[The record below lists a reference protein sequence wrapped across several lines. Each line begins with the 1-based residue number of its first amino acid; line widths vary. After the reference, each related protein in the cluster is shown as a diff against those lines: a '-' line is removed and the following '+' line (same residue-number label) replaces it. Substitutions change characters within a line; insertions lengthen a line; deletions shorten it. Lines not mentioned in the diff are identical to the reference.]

1 MVLLLGRGH
10 EGLALAGPPE
20 PRLLSLSPPGG
31 GVALSAIPLRLP
43 SDGAGGLLLGPRLD
57 APLVEDVGAPH
68 GEMVLPDQARV
79 VAFEG
84 AVLEIPQG
92 AVDEPVRITIR
103 PLSQGEVRPMGRA
116 MVNVTPG
123 GRAYRFGP
131 HGLRFKKPVRLTLPV
146 DEHAIPPGMTAQH
159 VTGFYFD
166 EALGTWQRVERAGEA
181 AKGKLASLTDHFTDF
196 INATLAMPDAPG
208 ARSFDPSSIKGLALG
223 SPLAGVAL
231 IAPPES
237 SSSGAAQ
244 LSHPIVVPPGRNGIQ
259 PSLAIRY
266 DSEHRNGWLGVGWDL
281 RLSRVEIDTR
291 FGVPTYATGEERYA
305 LDGSE
310 LVRTGDVSVEPQ
322 VYRQRVEGRFARIL
336 RHGTGPDS
344 YHWEVT
350 DKDGMTYVYGR
361 SEDARLADPDP
372 DRPGNV
378 FRWYLE
384 EVRDPFGNQ
393 MFFHY
398 AHRVEPSGPAPLIEV
413 HPERIEYT
421 ANTSQGVEAAYAV
434 DFISEG
440 GRKDV
445 TLNGRP
451 GFLEQTSERLRRVD
465 VRFGETIIRSYALEY
480 AEGDFGKSLLQAIAV
495 LGKGSRDGEGTLTS
509 EELYRHTFEY
519 FTAPRTASGQPGAF
533 AAEAETWGQAWSQK
547 GLSRTEDSTF
557 GGSVSVGLLGIVS
570 VGGGGYSGDQTT
582 RASLLDLNGD
592 GLPDFA
598 GDGGDALRNLL
609 RLPDHNHFDPFHLGG
624 LSPGDLG
631 LTDTSGWSVHAG
643 INVGDALSASAAYT
657 RSRAEDERVVSDLNG
672 DGFPDLVSVGG
683 LGQLQV
689 ALNDRRGGFLGA
701 KDWGAVAGSAP
712 SGRPD
717 FALASRADFFP
728 ADPMLRWIA
737 PFEGDV
743 RIGGVLQKQE
753 AGGDG
758 LRVELVRNGELPP
771 LFGHAFG
778 PDELGPCAI
787 GAGDCGGAPLS
798 VHVLAGDRLYFR
810 VSAAPEI
817 DPERVV
823 NTASDLLS
831 WSPTITYEVSEELL
845 GQVGP
850 DGRPIHRFE
859 YAQDHRLGGRP
870 EVPWVASSDGLV
882 SITGD
887 LVKGSTSDQLRVS
900 IARESEG
907 TFHSVMDEEVVSAD
921 AGVLALAGRIH
932 GDENGLV
939 RVKEGDRLWFRV
951 KSDVPDDPAR
961 VSWTPMVDY
970 RTYCRADRQTGERRC
985 GPVQCVIQPNGR
997 AGCKLDS
1004 DTAEDAPLPVA
1015 LIQQQPY
1022 VAMPVQRWRPG
1033 ARRSPWIATETGTV
1047 RLEGTVVVPG
1057 NTSLTLLVQGV
1068 HRLLHKQLYVP
1079 ASSAGSA
1086 VTMSVDLQV
1095 QAGEPIYVTLFQT
1108 NPADSNGA
1116 IIGASIDGAPVWFT
1130 VLVPDPASEAL
1141 VDGAPQDP
1149 TAGGFHGWSVGFMN
1163 GDRAFSEA
1171 DILFPTRDP
1180 ERGFTLAVPLSL
1192 EDGTRIWGAAASEAF
1207 VGGDR
1212 VLPSVV
1218 GRLSGQRHRGS
1229 VRYAET
1235 WNAELTAGAGPVGG
1249 GYSFG
1254 STTTDLELIDLNGD
1268 RYPDRVTREGAVL
1281 NTGRG
1286 FGASASFSLP
1296 EALRRV
1302 EHRTVR
1308 LSGDLAS
1315 LTFSAGDE
1323 EEQTLNKTDSRG
1335 RSQGYLRTSFSAGT
1349 SYGLSAAHVELLDI
1363 NGDGLVDQVTQNPE
1377 SEEMTVALNLG
1388 YRFTAP
1394 VPWQRDGFTKGSF
1407 DAGEL
1412 NGALGE
1418 VLGFFS
1424 DAAGVEAVRL
1434 EDTGAQSVG
1443 FGASA
1448 GGSSGGVS
1456 ASVGAGIG
1464 YTRTTARTIVDFV
1477 DMNGD
1482 GLPDKVMKDPGET
1495 SFRVQLNLGDRFAA
1509 EEQWPAGAWGVNID
1523 PQEYTFMGGGDAVG
1537 FRRSESLDGS
1547 VSLQVCYFVCIG
1559 GSVYYSEGSGGSQ
1572 LGFEDIDGDGL
1583 ADHVLKRD
1591 GDSAVRARKNAI
1603 GKANLLWRVHR
1614 PLGGSVELDY
1624 RREGNLVVPREVAG
1638 NAPVDDSGLPADD
1651 ASTAIDDRTAVVDMP
1666 SSQWVLSDVVARDG
1680 VEGVSGAHGVHTY
1693 WTQIGTYGD
1702 GVYHRDERLD
1712 LGYRRVT
1719 TTTLGQDEDGVSA
1732 MSVEEVD
1739 YRNED
1744 IYRRGLAARSTLR
1757 DGDGMLY
1764 TVEEI
1769 EHQAPDLAQIAA
1781 NGWFFPR
1788 ETARRSAF
1796 YEGITDDPAAT
1807 HKSTRETRSYDED
1820 GNLTDVFSYGEE
1832 GTSADDVHHHI
1843 KYEQDDAPYFVKA
1856 RLVQTTDAE
1865 GRVLR
1870 ERTATYGPGTGALAT
1885 LTNVIRGGKRP
1896 DGSPYAGDQATWS
1909 FAYDE
1914 LGNLATFTDPAS
1926 YKLTYGYD
1934 ALTQSYRTCV
1944 TDSFGYRSIS
1954 VPNYAFGTV
1963 AQETDVNGHTIAH
1976 RYDDFGRLIGVWGPN
1991 DLTEP
1996 QTLPVGCTP
2005 SKIWSEEYLDG
2016 EGEPAVGFEYALQ
2029 PNQSTA
2035 PPAWART
2042 SHKDAEHPGDPI
2054 VTVTFADGLGRVIQ
2068 TKKDLER
2075 DTGTGTEVG
2084 MTVSGAVAFD
2094 ALGRVKEQGQPV
2106 FSTEPDTT
2114 FVAVGLLRPSHFHYD
2129 VLSRTRRVEAPD
2141 PKAEATDGHA
2151 RTLIEYDVV
2160 QFDGR
2165 LLFQETV
2172 IDANGKSRSSYR
2184 DVGGRI
2190 AAVEE
2195 WNTIDG
2201 VQQQIVTRYEHNPLG
2216 ELLRVTDAR
2225 NNATTATYD
2234 SVGRM
2239 VELVS
2244 PDAGRTEWRYDLAG
2258 NLRAKQTAE
2267 LGLRGQLIRY
2277 EYTYNRL
2284 SKIDY
2289 PVTQDVVYTYGAA
2302 DEAGDAKGN
2311 RAGRLTQETSAAG
2324 TRSYRYDRFGNV
2336 AELVAEFPRLREPHR
2351 GPYQA
2356 TLSYVFDSLGR
2367 MQEIHFPGSGEEI
2380 VRYGYD
2386 RGGLLVSAIGEN
2398 QKVNPQHPD
2407 EPMTTEY
2414 LRHIGYDEFGQRVRV
2429 VAGNGVETKYR
2440 YNESTRRLSEV
2451 DADHRTPQM
2460 QQMGRP
2466 PRAFQRLRYDYD
2478 LVGNVLALDNAV
2490 PFDES
2495 LGGAVMVATTQQRF
2509 AYDDLNQ
2516 LTAASGT
2523 YQERGHEQQRYTLDI
2538 AYDVLGN
2545 VKKKGQEVARYVPN
2559 GPGQWRFEQPIRER
2573 TYRNEY
2579 RYTGP
2584 RPHAANQVDEF
2595 VPAESQPRLRE
2606 LFHDANGNHKEWK
2619 YRGSPQRALSWDE
2632 DNRLVSVRENGQE
2645 LSRALY
2651 DGAGE
2656 RRVHLHR
2663 VAGEEETAYVDQ
2675 HLVVRNGVTAT
2686 KHIFAGETRIASKID
2701 ADWFQEPPVLYYHP
2715 DHLGSTQYVTDQ
2727 DQQLSQHVEY
2737 LPSGELWTDQTDSR
2751 FQNRQPYLFNGKELD
2766 LSTGLYHYGARS
2778 YEPRLG
2784 VWLSPDPILDQYMRG
2799 APNGGVYSPSNLWS
2813 YTYTGN
2819 NPVVCIDKDGRFAWI
2834 AVAAVAVGVLFTP
2847 QYANAPGHNEPIHN
2861 SKSGIELGYE
2871 MAQTSL
2877 TAYGAMSNPA
2887 GFAQAYMQQQA
2898 IATIKDAADTVDPS
2912 GSLRG
2917 AIEKVEPVASMMAPG
2932 GKGGG
2937 PKLGVKASAPKAP
2950 KAAKPDGYAARYAD
2964 GTLVKESQRPP
2975 HVSGPDPAAGG
2986 RPHTVLRW
2994 DANGRL
3000 YGAKE
3005 FGNGGT
3011 HPTRDMSF
3019 TQPTFPNGTPRPD
3032 HMPPPTAH
3040 PYLPN
3045 PTGGSPK
3052 RGPEGPLNP

>member
-1 MVLLLGRGH
+1 MVLLLGRAH
-10 EGLALAGPPE
+10 ERQALAGPLE
-20 PRLLSLSPPGG
+20 PRLLPLSPPGG
-31 GVALSAIPLRLP
+31 GVALSAIPLRMS

-68 GEMVLPDQARV
+68 GEMVVPDQARV

-84 AVLEIPQG
+84 AVLEIPEG

-103 PLSQGEVRPMGRA
+103 PLPAGEVRPMGRA

-131 HGLRFKKPVRLTLPV
+131 HGLRFKKPVRLTLPY
-146 DEHAIPPGMTAQH
+146 DEHAVPPGMTAQH

-223 SPLAGVAL
+223 SPLAGVTL
-231 IAPPES
+231 IAPPEA

-244 LSHPIVVPPGRNGIQ
+244 LGHPIEVPPGRNGLQ
-259 PSLAIRY
+259 PALAIRY
-266 DSEHRNGWLGVGWDL
+266 DSEHRNGWLGAGWDL

-310 LVRTGDVSVEPQ
+310 LVPIGGAPSDPQ
-322 VYRQRVEGRFARIL
+322 AYRQRVEGRFARIL

-344 YHWEVT
+344 YLWEVT
-350 DKDGMTYVYGR
+350 DKSGTTYVYGR
-361 SEDARLADPDP
+361 SANARLADPDP
-372 DRPGNV
+372 DRPCNV

-398 AHRVEPSGPAPLIEV
+398 AHRTDHSGPAPRIEV

-421 ANTSQGVEAAYAV
+421 ANTSQGVDAAYAV

-440 GRKDV
+440 GRPDV
-445 TLNGRP
+445 MLNGRP

-480 AEGDFGKSLLQAIAV
+480 TQGDFGKSLLQAIAV
-495 LGKGSRDGEGTLTS
+495 SGKGSRDGEGMLTS

-519 FTAPRTASGQPGAF
+519 FTAPRTSSGQPGAF
-533 AAEAETWGQAWSQK
+533 AADAVTWGQAWSQK
-547 GLSRTEDSTF
+547 GLSRTEDSTL

-609 RLPDHNHFDPFHLGG
+609 RLPDENHLDPFHLGG

-643 INVGDALSASAAYT
+643 INVGDVLSASAAYT

-672 DGFPDLVSVGG
+672 DGFADLVSVGD
-683 LGQLQV
+683 LGQVQV
-689 ALNDRRGGFLGA
+689 AINDRRGGFLGVR
-701 KDWGAVAGSAP
+701 DWGTVDGSAP

-717 FALASRADFFP
+717 FALASRADFYP

-743 RIGGVLQKQE
+743 RVGGVLQKQE

-758 LRVELVRNGELPP
+758 LRVELVHNGELPP
-771 LFGHAFG
+771 LFSHVFG

-787 GAGDCGGAPLS
+787 GAGDCGGASLS

-831 WSPTITYEVSEELL
+831 WSPSITYEVSEELL

-850 DGRPIHRFE
+850 EGRPIHRFE

-907 TFHSVMDEEVVSAD
+907 TFYSVMDEEVVTAD
-921 AGVLALAGRIH
+921 AGVLSLAGRLH
-932 GDENGLV
+932 GDANGLV
-939 RVKEGDRLWFRV
+939 PVKEGDRLWFRV

-961 VSWTPMVDY
+961 IAWTPAVDY

-985 GPVQCVIQPNGR
+985 GAVQCAIQPNGR
-997 AGCKLDS
+997 AGCRLDS
-1004 DTAEDAPLPVA
+1004 DSPEDAALPVA

-1022 VAMPVQRWRPG
+1022 VAMPVQRWTPG
-1033 ARRSPWIATETGTV
+1033 TRRAPWIAPETGTV
-1047 RLEGTVVVPG
+1047 RFEGTLIVPG
-1057 NTSLTLLVQGV
+1057 TTPLTLLVQGV
-1068 HRLLHKQLYVP
+1068 HRLLYKQSYVAP
-1079 ASSAGSA
+1079 SSAGTA
-1086 VTMSVDLQV
+1086 MPVAVDLEV
-1095 QAGEPIYVTLFQT
+1095 QAGEPIYVALYAKAAPEGIAVPG
-1108 NPADSNGA
+1108 NAN
-1116 IIGASIDGAPVWFT
+1116 IDGTPVQ
-1130 VLVPDPASEAL
+1130 VARLVPDAASEAL
-1141 VDGAPQDP
+1141 IDGAPQDP
-1149 TAGGFHGWSVGFMN
+1149 TAGGFHGWSIGFMN

-1192 EDGTRIWGAAASEAF
+1192 EEGAPVWGAAASESF

-1218 GRLSGQRHRGS
+1218 GRLSGQSHRGS

-1254 STTTDLELIDLNGD
+1254 STTTDLELVDLNGD

-1286 FGASASFSLP
+1286 FGANASFSLP
-1296 EALRRV
+1296 DALRRV

-1349 SYGLSAAHVELLDI
+1349 SYGLSAAHVELLDL

-1377 SEEMTVALNLG
+1377 SEQMTVALNLG

-1394 VPWQRDGFTKGSF
+1394 VPWQRDGFNKASF

-1434 EDTGAQSVG
+1434 EDTGAQSIG

-1477 DMNGD
+1477 DVNGD
-1482 GLPDKVMKDPGET
+1482 GLPDKVMKDPEEA
-1495 SFRVQLNLGDRFAA
+1495 SFRVQLNLGDRFTA
-1509 EEQWPAGAWGVNID
+1509 EEEWPAGAWGVNID
-1523 PQEYTFMGGGDAVG
+1523 PPEYAFMGSGDAVG

-1547 VSLQVCYFVCIG
+1547 VSLQVCYFVCVG
-1559 GSVYYSEGSGGSQ
+1559 GSVYYSEGTGASH

-1591 GDSAVRARKNAI
+1591 GDSAVRARRNTI

-1614 PLGGSVELDY
+1614 PLGGSVEIDY
-1624 RREGNLVVPREVAG
+1624 RREGNLVVPRDVLTG
-1638 NAPVDDSGLPADD
+1638 GPVDESGLPLDD
-1651 ASTAIDDRTAVVDMP
+1651 ARTELDDRTAVVDMP
-1666 SSQWVLSDVVARDG
+1666 SSQWVLSDVVVRDG
-1680 VEGVSGAHGVHTY
+1680 MEGVSGAQGVHTY
-1693 WTQIGTYGD
+1693 RTQLDTYGD

-1712 LGYRRVT
+1712 LGYKHVT
-1719 TTTLGQDEDGVSA
+1719 TTALGEDGVAA
-1732 MSVEEVD
+1732 MSVEEVE
-1739 YRNED
+1739 YENED
-1744 IYRRGLAARSTLR
+1744 VYRRGLVKRSTLR

-1764 TVEEI
+1764 TVEEVDYL
-1769 EHQAPDLAQIAA
+1769 APDLAQIAA

-1788 ETARRSAF
+1788 ETERRSAF
-1796 YEGITDDPAAT
+1796 YEGTTDDPAAA
-1807 HKSTRETRSYDED
+1807 HKSARETRFYDDD
-1820 GNLTDVFSYGEE
+1820 GNLTDVFSFGEE
-1832 GTSADDVHHHI
+1832 GTAADDLHHHVE
-1843 KYEQDDAPYFVKA
+1843 YEQDDAPYFVKP
-1856 RLVQTTDAE
+1856 RLVRTTDAE
-1865 GRVLR
+1865 DRVLR
-1870 ERTATYGPGTGALAT
+1870 ERTATYEPGTGALAT
-1885 LTNVIRGGKRP
+1885 LTNVISGGKRP
-1896 DGSPYAGDQATWS
+1896 DGSPYAGDQASWR
-1909 FAYDE
+1909 FAYNE
-1914 LGNLATFTDPAS
+1914 LGNLETFTDPTS
-1926 YKLTYGYD
+1926 YTLTYGYD
-1934 ALTQSYRTCV
+1934 AVTQSYRTCV
-1944 TDSFGYRSIS
+1944 TDSFGYRSNS
-1954 VPNYAFGTV
+1954 VPNYGFGTV
-1963 AQETDVNGHTIAH
+1963 AQETDVNGHTIVH
-1976 RYDDFGRLIGVWGPN
+1976 RYDAFGRLIGVWGPN
-1991 DLTEP
+1991 DLTET
-1996 QTLPVGCTP
+1996 QALPVECTP
-2005 SKIWSEEYLDG
+2005 SKIWSDEDLDG

-2029 PNQSTA
+2029 PDQSTA
-2035 PPAWART
+2035 LPAWAKT

-2094 ALGRVKEQGQPV
+2094 ALGRVAEQGQPV
-2106 FSTEPDTT
+2106 FSAEPDTT
-2114 FVAVGLLRPSHFHYD
+2114 FVVVDLLRATRFQHD
-2129 VLSRTRRVEAPD
+2129 VLSRTRLVEAPD
-2141 PKAEATDGHA
+2141 PKATETEGYAQTWVERDLVQLDG
-2151 RTLIEYDVV
+2151 
-2160 QFDGR
+2160 Q

-2201 VQQQIVTRYEHNPLG
+2201 VQQQLVTRYEHNPLG
-2216 ELLRVTDAR
+2216 ELVRVTDAR
-2225 NNATTATYD
+2225 NNATQATYD
-2234 SVGRM
+2234 TVGRM

-2267 LGLRGQLIRY
+2267 LALGGQLIRY
-2277 EYTYNRL
+2277 EYDYNRL
-2284 SKIDY
+2284 KKIDY
-2289 PVTQDVVYTYGAA
+2289 PVTQDVVYTYG
-2302 DEAGDAKGN
+2302 DTEEAGDAQGN
-2311 RAGRLTQETSAAG
+2311 RAGRLKQETSAAG

-2336 AELVAEFPRLREPHR
+2336 AELVAELPRLREPHQ

-2356 TLSYVFDSLGR
+2356 TLKYVFDSLGR
-2367 MQEIHFPGSGEEI
+2367 MQELHFPGSGEEI

-2386 RGGLLVSAIGEN
+2386 RGGAVVSVVGEN
-2398 QKVNPQHPD
+2398 QQVNPQHPD

-2429 VAGNGVETKYR
+2429 VAGNGVETTYH
-2440 YNESTRRLSEV
+2440 YNESTRRLSDV

-2466 PRAFQRLRYDYD
+2466 PRAFQRLHYDYD
-2478 LVGNVLALDNAV
+2478 LVGNVLALDNEA

-2509 AYDDLNQ
+2509 AYDDLYQ
-2516 LTAASGT
+2516 LTEASGI
-2523 YQERGHEQQRYTLDI
+2523 YQERGNEQQRYALEID
-2538 AYDVLGN
+2538 YDVLGN
-2545 VKKKGQEVARYVPN
+2545 VKKKGQEVARYVPKW
-2559 GPGQWRFEQPIRER
+2559 GAPGEWQKQEAIRER
-2573 TYRNEY
+2573 TYHNEY

-2595 VPAESQPRLRE
+2595 VVAETQPRLRE
-2606 LFHDANGNHKEWK
+2606 LFYDANGNHKEWK
-2619 YRGSPQRALSWDE
+2619 YRGNPQRTLSWDE

-2686 KHIFAGETRIASKID
+2686 KHLFAGETRIASKID

-2727 DQQLSQHVEY
+2727 DQQLSQHAEY

-2799 APNGGVYSPSNLWS
+2799 APNGGVYDPIHLGL
-2813 YTYTGN
+2813 YTYTRN
-2819 NPVVCIDKDGRFAWI
+2819 NPLRFVDPTGLAEECVDGGCQSYVGQLDSPEQSIDPDDTMCTSGACVDGGPAERLAFRQAQVAREDLPLEEPVIDPIDAVGIGGTAVTLVKAGGKTLTKLVTRKAITKAESLAAEGAAKALPRSGPIARSVGAMSRAEALARKLGLNANSPTTRQVLNSLDMPVNQFVGQFRKGGILRELPGEVLNFSVEDALQYSSKVKKLLIDGRF
-2834 AVAAVAVGVLFTP
+2834 
-2847 QYANAPGHNEPIHN
+2847 
-2861 SKSGIELGYE
+2861 SK
-2871 MAQTSL
+2871 
-2877 TAYGAMSNPA
+2877 
-2887 GFAQAYMQQQA
+2887 
-2898 IATIKDAADTVDPS
+2898 
-2912 GSLRG
+2912 
-2917 AIEKVEPVASMMAPG
+2917 
-2932 GKGGG
+2932 
-2937 PKLGVKASAPKAP
+2937 
-2950 KAAKPDGYAARYAD
+2950 
-2964 GTLVKESQRPP
+2964 
-2975 HVSGPDPAAGG
+2975 
-2986 RPHTVLRW
+2986 
-2994 DANGRL
+2994 
-3000 YGAKE
+3000 
-3005 FGNGGT
+3005 
-3011 HPTRDMSF
+3011 
-3019 TQPTFPNGTPRPD
+3019 
-3032 HMPPPTAH
+3032 
-3040 PYLPN
+3040 
-3045 PTGGSPK
+3045 
-3052 RGPEGPLNP
+3052 

>member
-1 MVLLLGRGH
+1 MLLLGRGH
-10 EGLALAGPPE
+10 EGIALAGPPE
-20 PRLLSLSPPGG
+20 PRLLPLSPPGG
-31 GVALSAIPLRLP
+31 RVALSAIPLRLP
-43 SDGAGGLLLGPRLD
+43 SDGVGGLLLGPRFD

-68 GEMVLPDQARV
+68 GEVVLPDEARV
-79 VAFEG
+79 VAFAG
-84 AVLEIPQG
+84 AVLEIPEG

-103 PLSQGEVRPMGRA
+103 PLPEGEVRPMGRA

-131 HGLRFKKPVRLTLPV
+131 HGLRFKKPVRLTLPY

-166 EALGTWQRVERAGEA
+166 ESLGTWQGVERAGVA
-181 AKGKLASLTDHFTDF
+181 AEGKLASLTDHFTDF
-196 INATLAMPDAPG
+196 IGATLAMPDAPG

-223 SPLAGVAL
+223 SPLAGVTL
-231 IAPPES
+231 IAPPEA
-237 SSSGAAQ
+237 SSSGSAH
-244 LSHPIVVPPGRNGIQ
+244 LSHAIEVPPGRNGLQ
-259 PSLAIRY
+259 PALAIRY

-291 FGVPTYATGEERYA
+291 FGVPTYATEEERYA

-310 LVRTGDVSVEPQ
+310 LVPVGGASSESQ
-322 VYRQRVEGRFARIL
+322 VYRQRVEGRFARIV

-344 YHWEVT
+344 YFWEVT
-350 DKDGMTYVYGR
+350 DKSGTTYVYGR
-361 SEDARLADPDP
+361 SATARLDDPDP
-372 DRPGNV
+372 GRPRNV

-398 AHRVEPSGPAPLIEV
+398 AHRVEPAGPAPHIEV

-434 DFISEG
+434 DFISED
-440 GRKDV
+440 GRPDGM
-445 TLNGRP
+445 LNGRP

-480 AEGDFGKSLLQAIAV
+480 TRGDFGKSLLQAIAV
-495 LGKGSRDGEGTLTS
+495 SGEGSRDGEGTLAS

-519 FTAPRTASGQPGAF
+519 FTAPRSASGQPGAF
-533 AAEAETWGQAWSQK
+533 ASDAVTWGQVGSQN

-570 VGGGGYSGDQTT
+570 VGGGGYGGDQTT

-592 GLPDFA
+592 GLPDFV

-609 RLPDHNHFDPFHLGG
+609 RLPRENHLDPFHLGG
-624 LSPGDLG
+624 LDPGDLG
-631 LTDTSGWSVHAG
+631 LTDTSGWSIHAG

-657 RSRAEDERVVSDLNG
+657 RSRAEDERVASDLDG
-672 DGFPDLVSVGG
+672 DGFPDLVSVGD
-683 LGQLQV
+683 LGQVQV
-689 ALNDRRGGFLGA
+689 AINDRRGGFQDVQ
-701 KDWGAVAGSAP
+701 DWGTAGVSAP

-717 FALASRADFFP
+717 FALASRADFYP

-771 LFGHAFG
+771 LFGHVFG

-787 GAGDCGGAPLS
+787 GAGDCGGAPLTT
-798 VHVLAGDRLYFR
+798 HVLAGDRLYFR

-817 DPERVV
+817 DPERAV
-823 NTASDLLS
+823 NTAADLLS
-831 WSPTITYEVSEELL
+831 WSPSITYEVGEELL

-907 TFHSVMDEEVVSAD
+907 AFYSVMDEEVVSAE
-921 AGVLALAGRIH
+921 AGVLALAGRLH
-932 GDENGLV
+932 GDANGLIG
-939 RVKEGDRLWFRV
+939 VKEGDRLWFRV

-961 VSWTPMVDY
+961 VAWAPAVEY
-970 RTYCRADRQTGERRC
+970 RTYCRADRQSGERRC
-985 GPVQCVIQPNGR
+985 GPVQCGVQPNGR
-997 AGCKLDS
+997 AGCTLDS

-1022 VAMPVQRWRPG
+1022 VAMPVQRWTPG
-1033 ARRSPWIATETGTV
+1033 ARRAPWIAPETGTV
-1047 RLEGTVVVPG
+1047 RFEGLLIVPG
-1057 NTSLTLLVQGV
+1057 TTPVTLLVQGV
-1068 HRLLHKQLYVP
+1068 HRLLYKQLYVAP
-1079 ASSAGSA
+1079 SSAGTA
-1086 VTMSVDLQV
+1086 LPVAVDLEV
-1095 QAGEPIYVTLFQT
+1095 EAGEPIYVALYAKAAPEGIPLPG
-1108 NPADSNGA
+1108 NAN
-1116 IIGASIDGAPVWFT
+1116 IDGAPVW
-1130 VLVPDPASEAL
+1130 VARLVPDAASEAL

-1149 TAGGFHGWSVGFMN
+1149 TAGGFRGWSIGFMN
-1163 GDRAFSEA
+1163 GDRVFSEA
-1171 DILFPTRDP
+1171 NILFPTRDP
-1180 ERGFTLAVPLSL
+1180 ERGFTLAVPLSP
-1192 EDGTRIWGAAASEAF
+1192 EEGAPIWGAAASEAF

-1254 STTTDLELIDLNGD
+1254 STTTDLELVDLNGD
-1268 RYPDRVTREGAVL
+1268 RFPDRVTREGAVL
-1281 NTGRG
+1281 STGRG
-1286 FGASASFSLP
+1286 FGPSASFSLP

-1308 LSGDLAS
+1308 LSGELAS

-1323 EEQTLNKTDSRG
+1323 EEQTLNKTDSKG

-1363 NGDGLVDQVTQNPE
+1363 NGDGLVDQVAQNPE
-1377 SEEMTVALNLG
+1377 SGQMTVALNLG

-1394 VPWQRDGFTKGSF
+1394 VPWQRDAFMKASF
-1407 DAGEL
+1407 NAGAL
-1412 NGALGE
+1412 NDALGE

-1424 DAAGVEAVRL
+1424 DAAGPEAVRL
-1434 EDTGAQSVG
+1434 EDTGAQSIG

-1477 DMNGD
+1477 DVNGD
-1482 GLPDKVMKDPGET
+1482 GLPDKVMKAPEEAF
-1495 SFRVQLNLGDRFAA
+1495 FRVQLNLGARFAA
-1509 EEQWPAGAWGVNID
+1509 EEHWPAGDWGVNLD
-1523 PQEYTFMGGGDAVG
+1523 PLEYAFMGSGDAVG
-1537 FRRSESLDGS
+1537 FRRSESHDGS
-1547 VSLQVCYFVCIG
+1547 VSLQVCYFVCVG
-1559 GSVYYSEGSGGSQ
+1559 GSVYYSEGTGASH

-1591 GDSAVRARKNAI
+1591 GDSAVRTRRNAI

-1614 PLGGSVELDY
+1614 PLGGSVEIDY

-1638 NAPVDDSGLPADD
+1638 NAPVDES
-1651 ASTAIDDRTAVVDMP
+1651 DDRTAVVDMP
-1666 SSQWVLSDVVARDG
+1666 SSQWVLSDVVVRDG

-1693 WTQIGTYGD
+1693 RTRIETYGD
-1702 GVYHRDERLD
+1702 GIYHRDERMD
-1712 LGYRRVT
+1712 LGYRHVT
-1719 TTTLGQDEDGVSA
+1719 TTVLGEDEAGVSA
-1732 MSVEEVD
+1732 MSVEEVE

-1744 IYRRGLAARSTLR
+1744 IYRRGLVARSALR
-1757 DGDGMLY
+1757 DGEGMLY
-1764 TVEEI
+1764 RVEEV
-1769 EHQAPDLAQIAA
+1769 EHLSPDLGQIEA
-1781 NGWFFPR
+1781 NGWFFPK
-1788 ETARRSAF
+1788 ETARTSAF
-1796 YEGITDDPAAT
+1796 YEGTTDDPGAV
-1807 HKSTRETRSYDED
+1807 HKSALETRFYDED

-1832 GTSADDVHHHI
+1832 GSAVDDVHHHI
-1843 KYEQDDAPYFVKA
+1843 DYEKDDAPYFVKPS
-1856 RLVQTTDAE
+1856 LVRTTDAE

-1870 ERTATYGPGTGALAT
+1870 ERTATYWPGTGALAT
-1885 LTNVIRGGKRP
+1885 LTNVISGGKRP
-1896 DGSPYAGDQATWS
+1896 DGSPYAGDQATWRFS
-1909 FAYDE
+1909 FDE
-1914 LGNLATFTDPAS
+1914 VGNLATFTDPAS

-1934 ALTQSYRTCV
+1934 ALTRSYRTCV
-1944 TDSFGYRSIS
+1944 TDSFGYRSIT
-1954 VPNYAFGTV
+1954 VPNPLFGTV
-1963 AQETDVNGHTIAH
+1963 AQETDVNGHTMVH
-1976 RYDDFGRLIGVWGPN
+1976 RYDAFGRLIGVWGPN

-1996 QTLPVGCTP
+1996 QALPVGCTP
-2005 SKIWSEEYLDG
+2005 SKIWSEEDLDG

-2029 PNQSTA
+2029 PDQSA
-2035 PPAWART
+2035 ALPAWART
-2042 SHKDAEHPGDPI
+2042 SHKDAEHADDPI
-2054 VTVTFADGLGRVIQ
+2054 VTVTFADGLGRVLQ
-2068 TKKDLER
+2068 TKKDQER

-2084 MTVSGAVAFD
+2084 MTVSGAVRFD
-2094 ALGRVKEQGQPV
+2094 ALGRVVEQGQPV
-2106 FSTEPDTT
+2106 FSVEPDTAFT
-2114 FVAVGLLRPSHFHYD
+2114 AVEMVRSTHFQHD
-2129 VLSRTRRVEAPD
+2129 VLSRTRLVEMPD
-2141 PKAEATDGHA
+2141 PKADTTDGYA
-2151 RTLIEYDVV
+2151 RTWVEHDLV
-2160 QFDGR
+2160 QLDGQ
-2165 LLFQETV
+2165 LMFQETV
-2172 IDANGKSRSSYR
+2172 IDANGKSRNTYR

-2195 WNTIDG
+2195 WNTIDEVG
-2201 VQQQIVTRYEHNPLG
+2201 QPIVTRYEHNPVG

-2234 SVGRM
+2234 TAGRM
-2239 VELVS
+2239 VALVS

-2267 LGLRGQLIRY
+2267 LSLRGHLIRY
-2277 EYTYNRL
+2277 EYDHNRL
-2284 SKIDY
+2284 WKIDY
-2289 PVTQDVVYTYGAA
+2289 PVTQDVVYTYGEAE
-2302 DEAGDAKGN
+2302 EAGDANGN
-2311 RAGRLTQETSAAG
+2311 RAGRMKQETSAAG
-2324 TRSYRYDRFGNV
+2324 TRSYRYDRFGHV

-2351 GPYQA
+2351 GPYEA
-2356 TLSYVFDSLGR
+2356 TLKYVFDSLGR
-2367 MQEIHFPGSGEEI
+2367 MQELHFPGSGEEI

-2386 RGGLLVSAIGEN
+2386 RGGAVVSVVGEN
-2398 QKVNPQHPD
+2398 QRVNPQHPN

-2429 VAGNGVETKYR
+2429 VAGNGIETKYR
-2440 YNESTRRLSEV
+2440 YEASTRRLSEV

-2478 LVGNVLALDNAV
+2478 LVGNVLALDNEA
-2490 PFDES
+2490 PFDAS
-2495 LGGAVMVATTQQRF
+2495 LGGAVMVATTEQRF
-2509 AYDDLNQ
+2509 AYDDLYQ
-2516 LTAASGT
+2516 LTEASGT
-2523 YQERGHEQQRYTLDI
+2523 YQERGNEQQGYTLDI

-2545 VKKKGQEVARYVPN
+2545 VKKKGQEVARYVPKW
-2559 GPGQWRFEQPIRER
+2559 GAPGEWQKQEPIRER

-2579 RYTGP
+2579 RYAGP

-2595 VPAESQPRLRE
+2595 VVAETQPRLRE
-2606 LFHDANGNHKEWK
+2606 LFYDANGNHKEWR
-2619 YRGSPQRALSWDE
+2619 YRGSPQRTLSWDE
-2632 DNRLVSVRENGQE
+2632 DGRLVSVRENNQE
-2645 LSRALY
+2645 MSRALY

-2675 HLVVRNGVTAT
+2675 HLVVRNGVVAT
-2686 KHIFAGETRIASKID
+2686 KHLFAGETRLASKID
-2701 ADWFQEPPVLYYHP
+2701 ADWFQKPPVLYYHP

-2737 LPSGELWTDQTDSR
+2737 LPSGELWTDQTDSQ

-2784 VWLSPDPILDQYMRG
+2784 VWMSPDPVLAQYMAGRI
-2799 APNGGVYSPSNLWS
+2799 NGGVYRPINLGL
-2813 YTYTGN
+2813 YTYASN
-2819 NPVVCIDKDGRFAWI
+2819 NPVVLVDPTGQFDDATRKFLATALAAALVEPTPVGELVVAG
-2834 AVAAVAVGVLFTP
+2834 AVVVGSIG
-2847 QYANAPGHNEPIHN
+2847 YA
-2861 SKSGIELGYE
+2861 GY
-2871 MAQTSL
+2871 L
-2877 TAYGAMSNPA
+2877 IY
-2887 GFAQAYMQQQA
+2887 
-2898 IATIKDAADTVDPS
+2898 DAAANGNPPKPPESFPIPEDTPKETAAPS
-2912 GSLRG
+2912 
-2917 AIEKVEPVASMMAPG
+2917 
-2932 GKGGG
+2932 
-2937 PKLGVKASAPKAP
+2937 
-2950 KAAKPDGYAARYAD
+2950 
-2964 GTLVKESQRPP
+2964 PP
-2975 HVSGPDPAAGG
+2975 SPPPAAGG
-2986 RPHTVLRW
+2986 
-2994 DANGRL
+2994 G
-3000 YGAKE
+3000 GAKE
-3005 FGNGGT
+3005 PPKPAVAAAAEPPKKPGMPAGREGGT
-3011 HPTRDMSF
+3011 PSPRDLARQKGREQLEAYKREGLGQSAGRSGGH
-3019 TQPTFPNGTPRPD
+3019 GTPHKR
-3032 HMPPPTAH
+3032 AGAELIREANK
-3040 PYLPN
+3040 LPKNN
-3045 PTGGSPK
+3045 PLREALKT
-3052 RGPEGPLNP
+3052 EGERLIHQGKGHSHR

>member
-10 EGLALAGPPE
+10 EGVALAGPPE
-20 PRLLSLSPPGG
+20 PRLLPLSPPGG

-103 PLSQGEVRPMGRA
+103 PLPSGEVRPMGRA

-166 EALGTWQRVERAGEA
+166 EALGTWQRVDRAGEA

-231 IAPPES
+231 VAPPEA
-237 SSSGAAQ
+237 SSSGSAH

-322 VYRQRVEGRFARIL
+322 AYRQRVEGRFARIL

-350 DKDGMTYVYGR
+350 DKSGTTYVYGR
-361 SEDARLADPDP
+361 SANARLADPDP
-372 DRPGNV
+372 DRPSNV

-398 AHRVEPSGPAPLIEV
+398 AHRAESSGPAPHIEV

-434 DFISEG
+434 DFLSEG

-480 AEGDFGKSLLQAIAV
+480 TEGDFGKSLLQAIAV
-495 LGKGSRDGEGTLTS
+495 SGKGSRDDEGTLTS

-533 AAEAETWGQAWSQK
+533 AADAETWGQAWSQK
-547 GLSRTEDSTF
+547 GLSRTEDSAF

-582 RASLLDLNGD
+582 RSSLLDLNGD

-609 RLPDHNHFDPFHLGG
+609 RLPDHNHLDPFHLGG
-624 LSPGDLG
+624 LSAGDLG

-672 DGFPDLVSVGG
+672 DGFPDLVSVGD

-689 ALNDRRGGFLGA
+689 ALNDRRGGFLVA
-701 KDWGAVAGSAP
+701 KDWGAVDGSAP

-798 VHVLAGDRLYFR
+798 VHVFAGDRLYFR

-845 GQVGP
+845 AQVGP

-882 SITGD
+882 RITGD
-887 LVKGSTSDQLRVS
+887 LVKGSTSDELRVS

-939 RVKEGDRLWFRV
+939 SVKEGDRLWFRV

-961 VSWTPMVDY
+961 VSWTPTVEY

-985 GPVQCVIQPNGR
+985 GPVQCAIQPNGR

-1015 LIQQQPY
+1015 LIEQQPY

-1086 VTMSVDLQV
+1086 VTMAVDLQV

-1108 NPADSNGA
+1108 NAADSNGA

-1141 VDGAPQDP
+1141 IDGAPQDP

-1192 EDGTRIWGAAASEAF
+1192 EDGTPIWGAAASEAF

-1281 NTGRG
+1281 NTGKG

-1591 GDSAVRARKNAI
+1591 GDSAVRARRNVI

-1614 PLGGSVELDY
+1614 PLGGSVEIDY
-1624 RREGNLVVPREVAG
+1624 RREGNLVVPREVAA
-1638 NAPVDDSGLPADD
+1638 NAPVDESGLPADD

-1666 SSQWVLSDVVARDG
+1666 SSQWVLSDVVVRDG

-1693 WTQIGTYGD
+1693 RTQIGTHGD

-1712 LGYRRVT
+1712 LGYRRVA
-1719 TTTLGQDEDGVSA
+1719 TTTLGEVENGVSA
-1732 MSVEEVD
+1732 ISVEEVD

-1744 IYRRGLAARSTLR
+1744 VYRRGLAARSTLR
-1757 DGDGMLY
+1757 DGEGMLY
-1764 TVEEI
+1764 TVEEVD
-1769 EHQAPDLAQIAA
+1769 HLAPDLTQIAA

-1788 ETARRSAF
+1788 ETERRSAF
-1796 YEGITDDPAAT
+1796 YEGTTDDPAAV
-1807 HKSTRETRSYDED
+1807 HKHTRETRFYDED
-1820 GNLTDVFSYGEE
+1820 GNLTDVFSYGED

-1843 KYEQDDAPYFVKA
+1843 KYEQDDAPYFVKP
-1856 RLVQTTDAE
+1856 RLVRTTDTE
-1865 GRVLR
+1865 ERMLR
-1870 ERTATYGPGTGALAT
+1870 ERTATYAPATGALET
-1885 LTNVIRGGKRP
+1885 LTNVISGGKRP
-1896 DGSPYAGDQATWS
+1896 DGSPYAADQATWR
-1909 FAYDE
+1909 FEHDE
-1914 LGNLATFTDPAS
+1914 VGNLETFTDPTA

-1944 TDSFGYRSIS
+1944 SDSFGYRSIS

-1976 RYDDFGRLIGVWGPN
+1976 RYDAFGRLIGVWGPN

-1996 QTLPVGCTP
+1996 EALPVGCTP
-2005 SKIWSEEYLDG
+2005 SKIWSEEDLDG
-2016 EGEPAVGFEYALQ
+2016 EGDPAVGFEYALQ
-2029 PNQSTA
+2029 PDQSTA
-2035 PPAWART
+2035 LPAWAKT

-2094 ALGRVKEQGQPV
+2094 ALGRVVEQGQPV
-2106 FSTEPDTT
+2106 FSVEPDTT
-2114 FVAVGLLRPSHFHYD
+2114 FVAVEMLRSTHFQHD
-2129 VLSRTRRVEAPD
+2129 VLSRKRRVEAPD
-2141 PKAEATDGHA
+2141 PKAEATGGHA

-2201 VQQQIVTRYEHNPLG
+2201 APQQIVTRYEHNPLG
-2216 ELLRVTDAR
+2216 ELVRVTDAR

-2277 EYTYNRL
+2277 EYSYNRL

-2386 RGGLLVSAIGEN
+2386 RGGLLVSALGEN

-2414 LRHIGYDEFGQRVRV
+2414 LRHIGYDAFGQRVRV

-2440 YNESTRRLSEV
+2440 YNQSTRRLSEV

-2478 LVGNVLALDNAV
+2478 LVGNVLALDNAA

-2538 AYDVLGN
+2538 TYDVLGN
-2545 VKKKGQEVARYVPN
+2545 VKRKGQEVARYVPN

-2619 YRGSPQRALSWDE
+2619 YRGSPQRVLSWDE

-2701 ADWFQEPPVLYYHP
+2701 ADWFQEPPILYYHP

-2766 LSTGLYHYGARS
+2766 LSTGLYDYGARS

-2784 VWLSPDPILDQYMRG
+2784 VWLSPDPILDQYMAG
-2799 APNGGVYSPSNLWS
+2799 GPAGGVFNPGNLGL
-2813 YTYTGN
+2813 YTYALN
-2819 NPVVCIDKDGRFAWI
+2819 NPVNLVDPDGRQAQGGGGRNIPPGGAGMGGCRNPSCFNGPEGAAFHQSQLVQRMAQSGRAASAAAATGGLRRGLGDAARRLLLRLVTQQQQQQTAQAAAQPAVAPPPAPQAAPKPPASSAGGAIDKARAARDAAGRLPDGRPDRSSAAYVGI
-2834 AVAAVAVGVLFTP
+2834 ARDGETAVGRSG
-2847 QYANAPGHNEPIHN
+2847 PGVHAEV
-2861 SKSGIELGYE
+2861 E
-2871 MAQTSL
+2871 A
-2877 TAYGAMSNPA
+2877 
-2887 GFAQAYMQQQA
+2887 
-2898 IATIKDAADTVDPS
+2898 DAK
-2912 GSLRG
+2912 L
-2917 AIEKVEPVASMMAPG
+2917 PG
-2932 GKGGG
+2932 GTMTEVMGWRRNVATGQLEWAQI
-2937 PKLGVKASAPKAP
+2937 PICANCQTRFPPERFVP
-2950 KAAKPDGYAARYAD
+2950 
-2964 GTLVKESQRPP
+2964 GTVR
-2975 HVSGPDPAAGG
+2975 A
-2986 RPHTVLRW
+2986 
-2994 DANGRL
+2994 
-3000 YGAKE
+3000 
-3005 FGNGGT
+3005 
-3011 HPTRDMSF
+3011 
-3019 TQPTFPNGTPRPD
+3019 
-3032 HMPPPTAH
+3032 
-3040 PYLPN
+3040 
-3045 PTGGSPK
+3045 PTGGSK
-3052 RGPEGPLNP
+3052 